1 MKKLFTLCAAVLF
14 AGMAFAATDNRE
26 IVTDYEFSGYDLRK
40 IEVGMVWDYDLGDLV
55 TQSLVAKEEAPYRI
69 PKSNSMLYRK
79 NNDGT
84 YTLIDKEAN
93 KKLTAG
99 VYRYKTQVRID
110 GENGT
115 KYRTPDRDKVESSV
129 TVKVNGQKWTVI
141 GGNTDASVGSD
152 FSFFHIQS
160 PDFKLIDNKISDYSL
175 WQELWFTEHVAQG
188 ELNGKEFK
196 AYGDLLSLT
205 PEDPDG
211 KMSIDGNTVRFGDPA
226 DSASY
231 NFRLKTGGTSSETKT
246 FLKVNVPENGKL
258 RIAARTGKN
267 SEKRSMII
275 MQNGVTIY
283 NALLAEDDTINIE
296 GKRYYPYTY
305 VDVEQG
311 ELTISG
317 FMNGINIYELAFRG
331 VNKYGK
337 DFNFPFGNFMMGSIG
352 FTIDAYPEEYVG
364 GDITDGLLLMIERL
378 DVFGDFNTH
387 DLYDPREII
396 TSHIFKDGQP
406 YKIIAAEGTINKLS
420 DELISLYGKF
430 LCNDLKI
437 YNVQALI
444 QVKPEGMKN
453 VQGDKVQST
462 KVIRNGQLFIERN
475 GKIYNANGAEVK

>member
-14 AGMAFAATDNRE
+14 AGMAFAATDTRE
-26 IVTDYEFSGYDLRK
+26 VITNYEFSGYDLRM
-40 IEVGMVWDYDLGDLV
+40 IQIGLVWNYDASELV
-55 TQSLVAKEEAPYRI
+55 AQSLEAKEGAVYRVAAT
-69 PKSNSMLYRK
+69 SGNLYRK

-84 YTLIDKEAN
+84 YSVVKKQDNETLTE
-93 KKLTAG
+93 G
-99 VYRYKTQVRID
+99 VYRYEVQVRID
-110 GENGT
+110 GDNGT
-115 KYRTPDRDKVESSV
+115 KYRIPDKDKIESSA
-129 TVKVNGQKWTVI
+129 TVKVNGQKWGVTSQYAVI
-141 GGNTDASVGSD
+141 ESTYSY
-152 FSFFHIQS
+152 FYIKS
-160 PDFKLIDNKISDYSL
+160 PDFKLIDLKISEFSM
-175 WQELWFTEHVAQG
+175 WQELWFTETVDQG
-188 ELNGKEFK
+188 KMDGKEFT
-196 AYGDLLSLT
+196 AFGDFVSLT
-205 PEDPDG
+205 PVDPDG

-406 YKIIAAEGTINKLS
+406 YKIIAAEGTLNKLS

-444 QVKPEGMKN
+444 QVKPEGIKN